1 MLSERLSRKSGN
13 ASGQRFYQLWNRL
26 MAFSVYKPGE
36 GMVHKPGSEVGYG
49 EDHEIQET
57 QSVVQITM
65 DSL

>member
-1 MLSERLSRKSGN
+1 
-13 ASGQRFYQLWNRL
+13 